1 MPSHKLQ
8 SYNETRNLLCDIRC
22 NVRVD
27 TVGAIR
33 AAVMWNEIYVPA
45 EQGPT
50 LPVDRS
56 WDLSKGASSQDWK
69 YVDFQWDNHF
79 ASLLM
84 ALDNSTAARNF
95 AICNFIQAS
104 VPRSEAVLWL

>member
-1 MPSHKLQ
+1 MILW
-8 SYNETRNLLCDIRC
+8 C
-22 NVRVD
+22 NVRAD

-84 ALDNSTAARNF
+84 ALDNSTAAQNF

-104 VPRSEAVLWL
+104 VLRSEAVHWLYLIVC